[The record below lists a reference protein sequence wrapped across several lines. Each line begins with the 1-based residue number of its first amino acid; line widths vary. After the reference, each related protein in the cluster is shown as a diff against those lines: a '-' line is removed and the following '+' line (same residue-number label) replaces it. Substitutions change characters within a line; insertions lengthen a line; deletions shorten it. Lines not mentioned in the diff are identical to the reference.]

1 MPQLLRSAEDKKK
14 DLISL
19 TDVLREC
26 SRGKRHLSSKDEK
39 LCNDGGET
47 VSLLS
52 EDSGI
57 CGLLPH
63 A

>member
-1 MPQLLRSAEDKKK
+1 MPQLVRSTEDKRK

-19 TDVLREC
+19 ADVLRERI
-26 SRGKRHLSSKDEK
+26 RGKRHFSSKDEK
-39 LCNDGGET
+39 LCNDGGEA
-47 VSLLS
+47 VFLLS